1 MAQSRTLKLGL
12 LADVAQFGR
21 GMAKATG
28 DVRQFSGK
36 SSSSLNRV
44 STAFKGLAVAAG
56 YAALRMGTEAVKA
69 AAEDELSQKK
79 LAKALQNSTHAT
91 KAQVSQTEKW
101 ITAQQLSYGIS
112 DSKLRPALANLARV
126 TKNVTEAQKLTTLA
140 MDISAS
146 TGRDLETVSLALA
159 KAHEGNLGALKRLG
173 VPLDENIVKTK
184 DFEAATKVLT
194 DTFGGSAQAN
204 TDTYAG
210 KLAKLSESTAELKE
224 SVGVLLMPVMQ
235 KFADWATNSLVP
247 TLQKVADGFAGKP
260 NSVSNKLAQ
269 VGRDLGYA
277 PDSGAYN
284 LGKALRDVTDAFGK
298 LFATATGDKAKGSVG
313 ALQQIADSL
322 TAIADGMNKVSDA
335 WNNPAFK
342 AYRKTL
348 GWTINPGK
356 TLSNALPGRAVGG
369 SVMPGQAYRV
379 GEFGPETF
387 VPTTAGRI
395 VPKGA
400 GGGGNTF
407 IFNGVIDG
415 ESARRSIERL
425 LQDSSRRTGAINLV
439 GGTL

>member
-12 LADVAQFGR
+12 LADVSQFGR

-28 DVRQFSGK
+28 DVKGFSGK
-36 SSSSLNRV
+36 TSSSLNKV

-56 YAALRMGTEAVKA
+56 YAALRMGTEAVTA

-101 ITAQQLSYGIS
+101 ITSQQLSYGIS

-146 TGRDLETVSLALA
+146 TGRDLESVSLALA

-173 VPLDENIVKTK
+173 VPLDDNIVKTN
-184 DFEAATKVLT
+184 DFEAATKILT

-224 SVGVLLMPVMQ
+224 SIGVLLMPVMQ

-322 TAIADGMNKVSDA
+322 TAIANGMNKISDA
-335 WNNPAFK
+335 WDNPAFK

-369 SVMPGQAYRV
+369 SVIPGQAYRV

-395 VPKGA
+395 VPKG
-400 GGGGNTF
+400 GTGGGNTF

>member
-28 DVRQFSGK
+28 DVKSFSGK
-36 SSSSLNRV
+36 SSSSLNKV

-79 LAKALQNSTHAT
+79 LAKALKNTTNATATQINS
-91 KAQVSQTEKW
+91 TEKW
-101 ITAQQLSYGIS
+101 ITSQQLAYGIS
-112 DSKLRPALANLARV
+112 DTKLRPALANLARATRDV
-126 TKNVTEAQKLTTLA
+126 AESQRLTNLA
-140 MDISAS
+140 MDIAAA
-146 TGRDLETVSLALA
+146 TGKDVESVSLALA
-159 KAHEGNLGALKRLG
+159 KAYNGNMGALTRLG
-173 VPLDENIVKTK
+173 VPLDEVIIKNK
-184 DFEAATKVLT
+184 DFNEAVLVLSE
-194 DTFGGSAQAN
+194 TFGGSASAAA
-204 TDTYAG
+204 DTYAG
-210 KLAKLSESTAELKE
+210 KLAKLSESTGELKE
-224 SVGVLLMPVMQ
+224 SVGVLLLPVMQ

-335 WNNPAFK
+335 WDNPAFK

-356 TLSNALPGRAVGG
+356 TLSNALPGRAIGG

-395 VPKGA
+395 VPKG
-400 GGGGNTF
+400 GTGGGNTF